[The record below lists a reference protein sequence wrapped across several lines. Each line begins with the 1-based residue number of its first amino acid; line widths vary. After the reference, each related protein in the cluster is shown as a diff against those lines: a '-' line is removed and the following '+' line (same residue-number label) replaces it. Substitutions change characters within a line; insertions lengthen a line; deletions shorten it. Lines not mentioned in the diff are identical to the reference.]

1 MSNCAHNAKT
11 LTAAIK
17 GIGRFKILSKEIGV
31 PVVAFSLLDNS
42 QHDEYEISDNLR
54 RYGWTVPAYTMAP
67 DAESV
72 TLLRVV
78 VREDFSRSLADRLV
92 TDIKRV
98 LEYLDK
104 QPPKLTRIVTA
115 ALQEEASKD
124 SPLPKTASQVKL
136 TDAFRDAVNH
146 QQVALNKESA
156 LHKKRHNKKRH
167 ALPKTNG
174 VC

>member
-11 LTAAIK
+11 LTAAIR

-67 DAESV
+67 NAESV

-124 SPLPKTASQVKL
+124 SPLPKTPSQVKL
-136 TDAFRDAVNH
+136 TDAFRDAVTL
-146 QQVALNKESA
+146 QQSALKESA
-156 LHKKRHNKKRH
+156 LHKKRNNKKKH

>member
-1 MSNCAHNAKT
+1 M
-11 LTAAIK
+11 
-17 GIGRFKILSKEIGV
+17 
-31 PVVAFSLLDNS
+31 VAFSLIDNS

-115 ALQEEASKD
+115 ALQEEVSKD
-124 SPLPKTASQVKL
+124 SHLPKTPSQVKL
-136 TDAFRDAVNH
+136 TDAFKDAVTL
-146 QQVALNKESA
+146 QQSAIKESA
-156 LHKKRHNKKRH
+156 LHKKRNNKKKH
-167 ALPKTNG
+167 ALHKTNG